1 MGSICSTT
9 SCWSILALVLVGIV
23 GQLVLVW
30 WGHSRAAKRIND
42 AERQA
47 RKEQAS
53 LIEKEFDKMKGNK

>member
-1 MGSICSTT
+1 LT
-9 SCWSILALVLVGIV
+9 LVLVGIV

-53 LIEKEFDKMKGNK
+53 LIEKEFDKMKGNE